1 MDLNLY
7 FSESEKLAFLHN
19 RGWNVYSKTVPDE
32 RHLHGSK
39 FITYEVL
46 VWYARKGD
54 DDLEIDRA
62 FVKELKHK
70 LIFE

>member
-1 MDLNLY
+1 MDHNLY

-19 RGWNVYSKTVPDE
+19 RGWNVYSKTVN
-32 RHLHGSK
+32 RHESLHGSR
-39 FITYEVL
+39 FIEL
-46 VWYARKGD
+46 DEQIWFARKGD
-54 DDLEIDRA
+54 EELEMERA